1 MSKVCLNL
9 DNRNLACFRRSDS
22 GKWREMASGAK
33 NKEEGERRE
42 PLWKLFSKTD
52 ALVARFCSSML
63 RPRATPPTLK
73 KNKRLLSV

>member
-33 NKEEGERRE
+33 NKEEGEGSE
-42 PLWKLFSKTD
+42 PL
-52 ALVARFCSSML
+52 
-63 RPRATPPTLK
+63 
-73 KNKRLLSV
+73 

>member
-1 MSKVCLNL
+1 MSKDCLNL

-33 NKEEGERRE
+33 NKEEGEGSE

-52 ALVARFCSSML
+52 ALVARFLFFSV
-63 RPRATPPTLK
+63 TPSCYSTNFK
-73 KNKRLLSV
+73 EK